1 MMALLVSLRPDLARS
16 SPIIDQQQ
24 TELTATGGFR
34 FGWTD
39 LAQTFTVGI
48 SGQLNSISIFAAN
61 GELPLT
67 INLLETSGGLPSST
81 VIASAVA
88 GTHGLAWTTFSFT
101 NVPVTIGDLQSRLIE
116 EEPHGSLQLLIAT

>member
-1 MMALLVSLRPDLARS
+1 MVALLAGLGPDLARA

-24 TELTATGGFR
+24 TTLTATGGFQ

-48 SGQLNSISIFAAN
+48 SGQLDSISIFAAN
-61 GELPLT
+61 SELLLT
-67 INLLETSGGLPSST
+67 LNLLETSGGLPSST

-88 GTHGLAWTTFSFT
+88 ATHGLAWTTFFFF
-101 NVPVTIGDLQSRLIE
+101 NVPVAIGD
-116 EEPHGSLQLLIAT
+116 